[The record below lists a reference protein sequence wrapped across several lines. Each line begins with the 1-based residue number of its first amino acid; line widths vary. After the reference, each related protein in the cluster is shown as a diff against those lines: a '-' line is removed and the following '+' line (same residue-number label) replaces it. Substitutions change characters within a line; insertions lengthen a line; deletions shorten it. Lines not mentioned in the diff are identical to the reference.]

1 MAVTVPALVLQEL
14 VESSD
19 AGFYN
24 RNSPILLDRQ
34 SMPFGE
40 SCMSRREVVD
50 MSQGT
55 IRVGLRVSDDG
66 ENEGWTNQDQ
76 LSFGENA
83 PTKQFEFGVYNE
95 HRGLLIVDDY
105 MMNAGFEV
113 DFNSQS
119 KTLASPLSS
128 SEKSRLR
135 NLIHEKVDN
144 FRDAAQVS
152 LDRTLHLDGSLNTKR
167 TIGLDAFLPFNRS
180 GSYGTIPRTDAK
192 IQHFFQTGLTYT
204 NGGNLEE
211 VMNTAFWQA
220 RLNAR
225 GNARG
230 KYRIICGRGFAD
242 RYRRFF
248 RNNSAFVTTE
258 ASGTPKLDLNIADS
272 GLRYMGIPL
281 EIDPTFDTLDGLYA
295 PTPLWTLRCYI
306 IHEGSM
312 VFGLFNKKDWS
323 MTVAAPQA
331 DYRVIKASLDWRMS
345 MFNKNPNSCA
355 ALAVAA

>member
-34 SMPFGE
+34 SMPYGE
-40 SCMSRREVVD
+40 SCMSRREIVD

-83 PTKQFEFGVYNE
+83 PTKEFQFGVYNE

-128 SEKSRLR
+128 SERP
-135 NLIHEKVDN
+135 
-144 FRDAAQVS
+144 A
-152 LDRTLHLDGSLNTKR
+152 
-167 TIGLDAFLPFNRS
+167 
-180 GSYGTIPRTDAK
+180 
-192 IQHFFQTGLTYT
+192 
-204 NGGNLEE
+204 
-211 VMNTAFWQA
+211 
-220 RLNAR
+220 
-225 GNARG
+225 
-230 KYRIICGRGFAD
+230 
-242 RYRRFF
+242 
-248 RNNSAFVTTE
+248 
-258 ASGTPKLDLNIADS
+258 
-272 GLRYMGIPL
+272 
-281 EIDPTFDTLDGLYA
+281 
-295 PTPLWTLRCYI
+295 
-306 IHEGSM
+306 
-312 VFGLFNKKDWS
+312 
-323 MTVAAPQA
+323 
-331 DYRVIKASLDWRMS
+331 
-345 MFNKNPNSCA
+345 CA
-355 ALAVAA
+355 T